1 MRPDLRLPSG
11 APYERHW
18 KSAWRSCS
26 TEAMDAA
33 GDDRQTPGVE
43 LQLYRLL
50 LLNLALQ
57 LFDGVATYQGLRL
70 GAREANP
77 ILVAAFG
84 LLGVGPTLLLF
95 KAKACGLLV
104 LLHSAAPARVGITVM
119 RALAAIYCV
128 FSLGPWLGKFA
139 SMAAGAL

>member
-1 MRPDLRLPSG
+1 MDTVAVAGQSDPVRL
-11 APYERHW
+11 H
-18 KSAWRSCS
+18 
-26 TEAMDAA
+26 
-33 GDDRQTPGVE
+33 
-43 LQLYRLL
+43 LYRLL

-70 GAREANP
+70 GVKEANP
-77 ILVAAFG
+77 ILVTAFG
-84 LLGVGPTLLLF
+84 LLGVGPSLLLF

-104 LLHSAAPARVGITVM
+104 LLHSTAPAAVGVAVM

-139 SMAAGAL
+139 SLAANMV